1 MMTNVMVK
9 ACLNQEI
16 IKISI
21 LIQVKENSAM
31 SEIVTYAKAE
41 FFRKPNLS
49 ENRMYRIPK
58 FRRVDWTH
66 DMIIVK
72 WHLLI

>member
-1 MMTNVMVK
+1 
-9 ACLNQEI
+9 
-16 IKISI
+16 
-21 LIQVKENSAM
+21 M

-49 ENRMYRIPK
+49 ESRMYRIPK
-58 FRRVDWTH
+58 FRSVDWTH

-72 WHLLI
+72 WHLLIWHKAQTVRSDK